1 MLQGLVNACGLN
13 SSWNSEE
20 AVIALVES
28 RPAWLEPVWSD
39 EHRRLYRVRDG
50 VSLVSAPARV
60 ACSPWMRVDGGCLRE
75 EGGFTRLTVGAGGCV
90 PDRVGV
96 PLAGVECGGC

>member
-1 MLQGLVNACGLN
+1 LLQGLVNACGLN

-50 VSLVSAPARV
+50 VPLVSAPARV
-60 ACSPWMRVDGGCLRE
+60 ACSSWLRVDGGCLRE
-75 EGGFTRLTVGAGGCV
+75 EGGCV

>member
-1 MLQGLVNACGLN
+1 MLQGLVNACGPN

-39 EHRRLYRVRDG
+39 EHRRLYRVWDG
-50 VSLVSAPARV
+50 YRWCPPLRGSRARRGCALTAD
-60 ACSPWMRVDGGCLRE
+60 ACARR
-75 EGGFTRLTVGAGGCV
+75 AGSRG
-90 PDRVGV
+90 
-96 PLAGVECGGC
+96 